1 MKTTIEMHGY
11 EITISEPEEGKL
23 VVQALKDGEVIEEFE
38 LEGGE
43 DHPGTED
50 REDDMEEMGDEEMSA
65 FGEEEAD
72 LGDEEEEAEE
82 EMGEE
87 ESGEEMEEEEMG
99 EEEGALESFSAFFNT
114 KKMKYRK
121 N

>member
-11 EITISEPEEGKL
+11 EITISESEEGK
-23 VVQALKDGEVIEEFE
+23 VMVQALKDGEVIEEFE

-43 DHPGTED
+43 DQPGTED
-50 REDDMEEMGDEEMSA
+50 REDMEEMGDEEMSA
-65 FGEEEAD
+65 FGEEESD
-72 LGDEEEEAEE
+72 LGDEGEEAEE

-121 N
+121 H